1 MKHNQILRRGLGIL
15 LSLVLCL
22 GLLPAT
28 ALAEGEDAEVSP
40 KAIQLG
46 ADCISGYDSE
56 TGYDYLYYGYWNSDD
71 TKAYSGPIKWLV
83 LDDQTNTG
91 ADGLFLLSEAV
102 LGSGDYGNVYFNQ
115 SAHKADGIW
124 YKGAEH
130 DGGHENC
137 QLANAW
143 QGSDGQAWCR
153 DFYGSSLTEQEQ
165 AAVLATTKS
174 DGEYGTYWFSR
185 YILFSASD
193 DILKDD
199 TVFFLSTEEAENG
212 AYGFPDNASRSAV
225 YDGQDTRWWLRSPLS
240 EVTSTVGVVHTKGVV
255 ATWIVY
261 SDWAARP
268 AFNLD
273 PDAVVFASAAEGGK
287 SASGMGSGL
296 ASVGDYTGN
305 EWKLTLLDSS
315 RSGFTASTETVAD
328 NKVTIAYSNAATG
341 ENEYIS
347 AIVKDAYGNVY
358 NYGRIAQ
365 LDGTTN
371 GASGTVEIDLS
382 GIDMTDKTLC
392 VFNEQY
398 NGDKKTDYASNFCT
412 VDITTYTV
420 RFNANGG
427 SGEMDAV
434 TGVSG
439 SYTLPTTTTFTPPEG
454 KQFAGWATSASGE
467 VIADTAITVTENTT
481 LYAVW
486 EDISDTTC
494 DETADFTI
502 GDGSAAL
509 ALLNAAKTEGAA
521 DSEWD
526 PATSTLTLKGVDF
539 TTSAQTAVKLPDGA
553 TIVLADGTE
562 NTIANV
568 HGLIGSS
575 VGIQSNGNITIH
587 GSGTLTVT
595 AGTAA
600 QKSCG
605 IYSPDGNVTIKGG
618 TVTAT
623 GGETTEASW
632 VSCGIYAY
640 GVTISGGT
648 VTATG
653 GKAATNSCGIDA
665 YGVTISGGTVTAT
678 GGEAT
683 GEASESYG
691 IWAYGDMDI
700 SGGTV
705 NATGGNVDLYSYG
718 IYAGGAVTIS
728 GGTVTATGGEVT
740 DEASESFGIESHD
753 SETIIISG
761 GHVTARTLTTTAW
774 TKSALNAAPD
784 LSGYTGYQWRT
795 SASGDFTSSADTA
808 YTYRESDTYVEFS
821 SQNTVTTYAITV
833 DSAKNGDVTTSHK
846 TASKGTTV
854 TLTVEPDKGFEL
866 DTLTVTDGSGK
877 KVSVTEKSGKY
888 TFTMPA
894 SKVTVKATFAEIVAE
909 PENPF
914 VDVADDAY
922 YFDAVLWA
930 AENGIT
936 GGVDDT
942 HFAPNVTCT
951 RAQAVTF
958 LWRAAGSPAPKSSEM
973 PFEDVAA
980 GSYYY
985 DAVLW
990 AVENGITKGTSD
1002 TTFSPNADCT
1012 RAQAIT
1018 FIWRSQ
1024 KSVAAAGA
1032 NPFTD
1037 VAADAYYA
1045 GAVQWAVENG
1055 VTNGTSDTTFSPNTN
1070 CTRAHIVTFL
1080 YRCLGEE

>member
-225 YDGQDTRWWLRSPLS
+225 YTDGQDTRWWLRSPLS
-240 EVTSTVGVVHTKGVV
+240 EGTVVGVVHTKGVV

-273 PDAVVFASAAEGGK
+273 PDAVVFASAAEGRK
-287 SASGMGSGL
+287 STDGMNGSL
-296 ASVGDYTGN
+296 TAVADYTGN
-305 EWKLTLLDSS
+305 EWKLTLKDSD
-315 RSGFTASTETVAD
+315 RDEFAASTTEISGDTVTVRY
-328 NKVTIAYSNAATG
+328 KNAITG
-341 ENEYIS
+341 ANEYIS
-347 AIVKDAYGNVY
+347 AIVRDEYGSVSY
-358 NYGRIAQ
+358 YGRIAQ

-371 GASGTVEIDLS
+371 TASGTVEIDLS
-382 GIDMTDKTLC
+382 GINMTGKTLC

-398 NGDKKTDYASNFCT
+398 NGDKMTDYASALCT
-412 VDITTYTV
+412 LSLSKSPTIDSMTPTTKSLTASGGDVEFTITGTNLSDGIVVKATDEITATTSGTDMEQKAVLTFPANDSTTDAATYTV
-420 RFNANGG
+420 TN
-427 SGEMDAV
+427 SLD
-434 TGVSG
+434 
-439 SYTLPTTTTFTPPEG
+439 
-454 KQFAGWATSASGE
+454 
-467 VIADTAITVTENTT
+467 D
-481 LYAVW
+481 
-486 EDISDTTC
+486 
-494 DETADFTI
+494 
-502 GDGSAAL
+502 
-509 ALLNAAKTEGAA
+509 
-521 DSEWD
+521 
-526 PATSTLTLKGVDF
+526 
-539 TTSAQTAVKLPDGA
+539 
-553 TIVLADGTE
+553 
-562 NTIANV
+562 
-568 HGLIGSS
+568 
-575 VGIQSNGNITIH
+575 
-587 GSGTLTVT
+587 TVT
-595 AGTAA
+595 A
-600 QKSCG
+600 
-605 IYSPDGNVTIKGG
+605 
-618 TVTAT
+618 
-623 GGETTEASW
+623 
-632 VSCGIYAY
+632 
-640 GVTISGGT
+640 
-648 VTATG
+648 
-653 GKAATNSCGIDA
+653 
-665 YGVTISGGTVTAT
+665 
-678 GGEAT
+678 
-683 GEASESYG
+683 
-691 IWAYGDMDI
+691 
-700 SGGTV
+700 
-705 NATGGNVDLYSYG
+705 
-718 IYAGGAVTIS
+718 
-728 GGTVTATGGEVT
+728 
-740 DEASESFGIESHD
+740 
-753 SETIIISG
+753 
-761 GHVTARTLTTTAW
+761 
-774 TKSALNAAPD
+774 
-784 LSGYTGYQWRT
+784 
-795 SASGDFTSSADTA
+795 
-808 YTYRESDTYVEFS
+808 
-821 SQNTVTTYAITV
+821 
-833 DSAKNGDVTTSHK
+833 
-846 TASKGTTV
+846 
-854 TLTVEPDKGFEL
+854 
-866 DTLTVTDGSGK
+866 
-877 KVSVTEKSGKY
+877 SVT
-888 TFTMPA
+888 
-894 SKVTVKATFAEIVAE
+894 VAKK
-909 PENPF
+909 NSMLNFF
-914 VDVADDAY
+914 VDVPAGAY
-922 YFDAVLWA
+922 YYDAVLWA
-930 AENGIT
+930 AENGII

-1012 RAQAIT
+1012 RAQAMA

-1024 KSVAAAGA
+1024 KSVAADGV